1 MNKAY
6 LVEKIAD
13 SAGITKAEAERTMEM
28 IINEVITSVSK
39 GEEVSIAGFGI
50 FESRKRAARKG
61 RNPKTGE
68 TIQIPASK
76 SPKFKPAKAFKDALK

>member
-13 SAGITKAEAERTMEM
+13 SAGITKAEA
-28 IINEVITSVSK
+28 
-39 GEEVSIAGFGI
+39 EVSIAGFGI